1 MLIPRLEPYP
11 EPSTHQMRQGLV
23 KYEYVDVVSP
33 LSGRVIDWEGAFSE
47 NLRQNGFVLLGGE
60 LKT

>member
-33 LSGRVIDWEGAFSE
+33 LSGRVVDWEGAFSE